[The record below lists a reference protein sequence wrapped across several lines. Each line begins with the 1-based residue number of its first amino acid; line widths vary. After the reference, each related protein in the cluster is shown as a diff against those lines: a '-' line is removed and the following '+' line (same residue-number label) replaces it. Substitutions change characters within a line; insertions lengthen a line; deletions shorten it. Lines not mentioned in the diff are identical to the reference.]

1 MFHLWFALLGGSFI
15 FLDMSPSILFFVF
28 PFFWVLWF
36 IHDWQGFIILLYSYA
51 NVMQQPNNSSCELF
65 TIAYATHI
73 TFGLNQEQFIY
84 HVPRVRSHLHK
95 NINNETISP
104 FLKYSHSNTL

>member
-65 TIAYATHI
+65 TITYATDI

-84 HVPRVRSHLHK
+84 HVPQV
-95 NINNETISP
+95 
-104 FLKYSHSNTL
+104 